1 MELTGAWAAGPRN
14 LPDATSPSVRV
25 ERLVRRVENKMDFDR
40 FERNH
45 NRAMR
50 FGFLAVIVNAALGL
64 GLLGTIIWVA
74 AHFLKK
80 IW

>member
-1 MELTGAWAAGPRN
+1 
-14 LPDATSPSVRV
+14 
-25 ERLVRRVENKMDFDR
+25 MDFDR